1 MTHKVETMFI
11 RMRESKGFTLVELMI
26 VVAIIG
32 ILAAVAVPYY
42 QRYIQKARLTSLV
55 WPGVHAIETN
65 IASYYS
71 LNNTFLAANSATFT
85 SMEADANTK
94 YFTATVAANGVV
106 TFVIKATGATSPLHA
121 LNGGTN
127 GTLTATPNTS
137 AGKIISWTMGG
148 SFATSLG
155 LTGPQ

>member
-1 MTHKVETMFI
+1 MFI
-11 RMRESKGFTLVELMI
+11 KMRESKGFTLVELMI

-42 QRYIQKARLTSLV
+42 QRYIQKSRLTSLV

-71 LNNTFLAANSATFT
+71 LNNQFLAAKSATFT
-85 SMEADANTK
+85 SMEADANIK
-94 YFTATVAANGVV
+94 YFTATIAANGVV
-106 TFVIKATGATSPLHA
+106 TFVITAASSTSPLYA
-121 LNGGTN
+121 LSGATN
-127 GTLTATPNTS
+127 GTLTATPNTE

-148 SFATSLG
+148 SLATNLG
-155 LTGPQ
+155 LTGVQ